1 MDELLA
7 ELKNARLRRD
17 NAACAMKD
25 IISRAEESAEY
36 TEHRAAKNSA
46 AEKIIE
52 LEAQIWE
59 TALAHYAETGEK
71 QINDFVSIAVSKKFE
86 ITDPAAVMAW
96 CVQNYAAAVVT
107 AVDEKLVKDLAL
119 FNVKKN
125 HAQID
130 GVVVTDVPQV
140 RIGNNL

>member
-1 MDELLA
+1 MDELLS
-7 ELKNARLRRD
+7 ELKNARLQRD
-17 NAACAMKD
+17 NASAAMKD
-25 IISRAEESAEY
+25 IISAAEESAEY
-36 TEHRAAKNSA
+36 TAHRIAKNSA
-46 AEKIIE
+46 AEKIVE
-52 LEAQIWE
+52 LEAKIWE
-59 TALAHYAETGEK
+59 MALDYYAETREK

-107 AVDEKLVKDLAL
+107 TVDEKLIKDLAL

-130 GVVVTDVPQV
+130 GVTVTDVPQV